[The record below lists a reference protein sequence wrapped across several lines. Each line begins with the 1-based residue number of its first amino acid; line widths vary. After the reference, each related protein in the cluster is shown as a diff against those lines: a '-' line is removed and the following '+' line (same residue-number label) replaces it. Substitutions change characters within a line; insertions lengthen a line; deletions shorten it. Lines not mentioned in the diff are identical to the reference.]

1 MIITLSWPL
10 AKRPDLYVF
19 QIIRIIPLS
28 LSLVKWTFFF
38 CKWSIFKGIIT
49 TKLKHNLKCS
59 LTTSRQNILAI
70 SSQKMSTL
78 NIVSW
83 WRNGAPE
90 APRHILFSAS
100 IFKFCPSVTH
110 HLIHWMNEM
119 LESKTFTK
127 IFDEQNPLL
136 LPFSSVLLI
145 CFKDLWNVDKYVS
158 ADGEDWKL
166 IRNIREHV

>member
-1 MIITLSWPL
+1 MS
-10 AKRPDLYVF
+10 KGY
-19 QIIRIIPLS
+19 
-28 LSLVKWTFFF
+28 FF
-38 CKWSIFKGIIT
+38 CKWSGIKGIIT
-49 TKLKHNLKCS
+49 TKLKHNIKCS
-59 LTTSRQNILAI
+59 LTASRQNIQRFLAI
-70 SSQKMSTL
+70 SSRKMSRL

-83 WRNGAPE
+83 WRNDAPE
-90 APRHILFSAS
+90 APRHILFSAN

-136 LPFSSVLLI
+136 LPFSSVLSI
-145 CFKDLWNVDKYVS
+145 YFKDFWNVDKDVS
-158 ADGEDWKL
+158 AEWEDWKL